1 MLEYLHENKN
11 HSLADKIMKQ
21 SRREKQI
28 KTGFDISSW
37 TSPLLW
43 FFFLSLLFPHI
54 KQMAQ

>member
-28 KTGFDISSW
+28 KTGFDISS
-37 TSPLLW
+37 
-43 FFFLSLLFPHI
+43 
-54 KQMAQ
+54 